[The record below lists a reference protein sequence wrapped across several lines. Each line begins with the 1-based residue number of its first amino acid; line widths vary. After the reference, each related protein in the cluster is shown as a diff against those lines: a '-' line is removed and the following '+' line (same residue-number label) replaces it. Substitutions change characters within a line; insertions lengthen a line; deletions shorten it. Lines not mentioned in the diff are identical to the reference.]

1 MTVFPW
7 NRPALERLTNIR
19 LPHALLIH
27 GPQGVGKLSLAQN
40 LAQSLLCESPTGGMA
55 CERCPAC
62 GWFESSSHP
71 DFRLLEP
78 GNLAESENEE
88 QGPNKGSARILIEQ
102 IRGLTDFINLS
113 SHRGGRKV
121 ILIQPAEALN
131 ANAAN
136 ALLKNLEEPPADTY
150 FLLVAHRIHFLLP
163 TIRSRCQQIA
173 LTAPEPEAAIEWLQ
187 TQGMPDPALALAHTG
202 NAPLLARDLAE
213 RQYWQQRE
221 AFLEQIAAPGFNALA
236 AAEEVCDYAIRDI
249 VSWLQKWTFDLVFQK
264 ILGKVRYNPDH
275 AATLSA
281 LAARIDPLSV
291 LRFHREVLRLQ
302 RVIDHPLHPR
312 LLVEQLLID
321 YAGAL
326 NTGAAAGNRR
336 T

>member
-7 NRPALERLTNIR
+7 HRSELERLMSVR
-19 LPHALLIH
+19 LPHALLIR
-27 GPQGVGKLSLAQN
+27 GPQGVGKLSFAQN

-71 DFRLLEP
+71 DFRLIEP
-78 GNLAESENEE
+78 GNLAESGNEE

-113 SHRGGRKV
+113 SHRGGAKV

-136 ALLKNLEEPPADTY
+136 ALLKNLEEPPAGTY
-150 FLLVAHRIHFLLP
+150 FLLVAHRIQFLLP

-173 LTAPEPEAAIEWLQ
+173 LTAPESDAAIEWLQ
-187 TQGMPDPALALAHTG
+187 AQGTPDPALALAHTG

-221 AFLEQIAAPGFNALA
+221 SFLAHIAAPGFDPLA

-264 ILGKVRYNPDH
+264 FLGKVRYNPDR
-275 AATLSA
+275 AAALSA
-281 LAARIDPLSV
+281 LAARIDPLSM

-326 NTGAAAGNRR
+326 DAGAAAGNRR

>member
-1 MTVFPW
+1 MIVLPW
-7 NRPALERLTNIR
+7 NRLGLERLIGVQ

-27 GPQGVGKLSLAQN
+27 GPQGVGKLSFAQN
-40 LAQSLLCESPTGGMA
+40 LAQSLLCESPTGGLA
-55 CERCPAC
+55 CGRCPAC
-62 GWFESSSHP
+62 GWFQSSSHP
-71 DFRLLEP
+71 DFRLVEP
-78 GNLAESENEE
+78 GNLAEPENVE
-88 QGPNKGSARILIEQ
+88 QGASKGSARIRIDQ
-102 IRGLTDFINLS
+102 IRGLADFINLS
-113 SHRGGRKV
+113 SHRGGAKV
-121 ILIQPAEALN
+121 ILIHPAEALN
-131 ANAAN
+131 TNAAN
-136 ALLKNLEEPPADTY
+136 ALLKNLEEPPAGTY

-173 LTAPEPEAAIEWLQ
+173 LTAPEPQAAIEWLQ
-187 TQGMPDPALALAHTG
+187 AQGTPDPALSLAHTG
-202 NAPLLARDLAE
+202 NAPLLARELAE

-221 AFLEQIAAPGFNALA
+221 SFLAHIAAPGFNPLA
-236 AAEEVCDYAIRDI
+236 VAEEVCDYAIRDI

-264 ILGKVRYNPDH
+264 FLGKVRYNPDR
-275 AATLSA
+275 AAALSA
-281 LAARIDPLSV
+281 LAARIDALSM

-326 NTGAAAGNRR
+326 NSAAAAGNRR